1 MILSITTDTPNDA
14 ITHIAQCARE
24 VNFAIR
30 SLREAGQ
37 TLLLELDDSADVGTV
52 LNALQ
57 RAPAIS
63 AVAALEDKRDDII
76 AQSAVMQGLL
86 EQLETYAQSNAPLL
100 IQGETGTGKDLFAK
114 RCHQLSPRRAHKFIA
129 VNCAGLPPEDAEQE
143 MFGHASGEH
152 TSIGFFEYANHG
164 TVLLDS
170 INELSLALQAKLLR
184 FVNDGT
190 YRRVGE
196 EKEHKADVRVIC
208 TSQKPLSYYVEKGE
222 LREDLYHR
230 LNVLSLEI
238 PPLRAHAE
246 DIEPLVQHFLPH
258 ISQQLGKSVPA
269 YDRTFI
275 QQLEAFEWAG
285 NVRELYN
292 ALYRSC
298 VNAAPNALLRLT
310 ESTGKHS
317 YEKIDI
323 DDFANMTLDEIIGQ
337 YEAQVLQAFYHAYP
351 STRKLATRLG
361 TSHTTIANKLKLYG
375 IKR

>member
-1 MILSITTDTPNDA
+1 MLESSQAITTVAVVNTNND
-14 ITHIAQCARE
+14 E
-24 VNFAIR
+24 
-30 SLREAGQ
+30 
-37 TLLLELDDSADVGTV
+37 
-52 LNALQ
+52 
-57 RAPAIS
+57 
-63 AVAALEDKRDDII
+63 II

-86 EQLETYAQSNAPLL
+86 STLATYAQSNAPLL

-129 VNCAGLPPEDAEQE
+129 INCAGLPPEDAEQE
-143 MFGHASGEH
+143 MFGHASGEY

-170 INELSLALQAKLLR
+170 VNELSLALQAKLLR

-238 PPLRAHAE
+238 PPLRTHVE
-246 DIEPLVQHFLPH
+246 DIEPLVKHFLPQ
-258 ISQQLGKSVPA
+258 ISQQLGKNVPA

-298 VNAAPNALLRLT
+298 VNAEPNTLLTLA
-310 ESTGKHS
+310 EIHSKHNNH
-317 YEKIDI
+317 KTVDI
-323 DDFANMTLDEIIGQ
+323 DDFANMTLEEIIGQ
-337 YEAQVLQAFYHAYP
+337 YEEQVLQAFYLAYP

-375 IKR
+375 IKK